1 MKKRLFL
8 RAAKNSNGHWFDL
21 ASGSPIDARF
31 RPSRSVSTL
40 LFSTTTLLVIASLG
54 SLGYWASQ
62 LQDSSIDTAGI
73 AERVRPSVFV
83 VECDDSLGTA
93 FAINMPVARPYKS
106 SLVTAA
112 HVLEGCD
119 VGSIVTLR
127 GVSGVFEAKVLA
139 KEPVRSSNEP
149 SKFVSDVAV
158 LGSISEFPSLMTS
171 KTVSQG
177 EWLVMMGHPWDFEF
191 AFAVG
196 LASQVGVSEILT
208 DAALNEGN
216 SGGPALNARGEV
228 VGFVSYYP
236 YRSDLYEA
244 NPTGI
249 YDRADGLAVL
259 KRLNVLCDLPAQ
271 LVGTCDE
278 FR

>member
-8 RAAKNSNGHWFDL
+8 RAPKNSNGHWFDL
-21 ASGSPIDARF
+21 ASGSSVDARF

-40 LFSTTTLLVIASLG
+40 LFSFSVGLVIASL
-54 SLGYWASQ
+54 SALAFWANQ
-62 LQDSSIDTAGI
+62 LQDSSIDTVAL
-73 AERVRPSVFV
+73 AERVRASVFV
-83 VECDDSLGTA
+83 VECGDSYGTA
-93 FAINMPVARPYKS
+93 FAINLKVARPYKS

-119 VGSIVTLR
+119 VGSTVSIR
-127 GVSGVFEAKVLA
+127 GVAGLFEAKVLA
-139 KEPVRSSNEP
+139 KQPARSSSQP
-149 SKFVSDVAV
+149 SEFVSDVAV
-158 LGSISEFPSLMTS
+158 LGSISEFPSLEAS
-171 KTVSQG
+171 KTVNQG

-216 SGGPALNARGEV
+216 SGGPAVNARGEV

-236 YRSDLYEA
+236 YRSDLYVGNRPEVF
-244 NPTGI
+244 
-249 YDRADGLAVL
+249 DRADGLAVL

-271 LVGTCDE
+271 LVGTCED